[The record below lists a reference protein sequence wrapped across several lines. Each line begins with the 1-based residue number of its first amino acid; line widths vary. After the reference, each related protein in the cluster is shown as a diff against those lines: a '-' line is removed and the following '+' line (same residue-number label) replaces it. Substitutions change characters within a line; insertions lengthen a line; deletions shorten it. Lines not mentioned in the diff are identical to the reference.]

1 VETSPHLFALS
12 ADYGERASAKKEA
25 MKTKSGKVRVSYMLS
40 RESITF
46 IAETRQRLNLRTN
59 SEALEFLL
67 RDAMLRAGKAVS

>member
-1 VETSPHLFALS
+1 
-12 ADYGERASAKKEA
+12 